1 MLETLYTPCRVSFF
15 LDCRLSFSGGL
26 YPPPINPNMSCL
38 QQYSTA
44 VFLLSIL
51 NSQFS
56 ILNSQFSISTAVF
69 LLSTFYYVGYYPTSK
84 KMCQCD
90 AFCCIFSLKMEKRT
104 NFICIFAKKAVPLYA
119 FCARMLSYTRV
130 RGI

>member
-1 MLETLYTPCRVSFF
+1 MLETLYTPCRVSIFF
-15 LDCRLSFSGGL
+15 RLSFVL
-26 YPPPINPNMSCL
+26 FRWIV
-38 QQYSTA
+38 STA
-44 VFLLSIL
+44 VFLLSPFPFPL
-51 NSQFS
+51 S

-69 LLSTFYYVGYYPTSK
+69 LPSAFYYVGYYPTSK

-119 FCARMLSYTRV
+119 FCARMRLRV
-130 RGI
+130 YYKRINSTETKLRHKRP